1 MAFDLEGLYRTTY
14 DAVVRF
20 LYRKVWDADRAE
32 DLAQEVFMRALAH
45 QPEKP
50 RSWVFAVAAN
60 IARDEARARGTAAP
74 ARGRRSGR
82 PAGSGSSRRDAGD
95 PELLGETLSKLLVER
110 GWDVPAAIAGVTERW
125 GEIVGAELAEHCRP
139 DKFEAGVLQL
149 VAESTAWATQV
160 RLLVAQVHGRID
172 DVVGRGVVTRI
183 EVRGPTG
190 PDWRRGALRVRGPG
204 PRDTYG

>member
-1 MAFDLEGLYRTTY
+1 MSGDDPFDDLLDDGPDVEPG
-14 DAVVRF
+14 DQPVRP
-20 LYRKVWDADRAE
+20 LSGV
-32 DLAQEVFMRALAH
+32 DLARATLA
-45 QPEKP
+45 
-50 RSWVFAVAAN
+50 R
-60 IARDEARARGTAAP
+60 ARDEARARGTAAP
-74 ARGRRSGR
+74 PRGRRSAR

>member
-1 MAFDLEGLYRTTY
+1 VSGDDPFDRQLDDEPDIESGEQP
-14 DAVVRF
+14 VRP
-20 LYRKVWDADRAE
+20 LSGV
-32 DLAQEVFMRALAH
+32 DLARAALA
-45 QPEKP
+45 
-50 RSWVFAVAAN
+50 R
-60 IARDEARARGTAAP
+60 ARDEARARGTAAP

-82 PAGSGSSRRDAGD
+82 PAGSGAARRDAGD